1 MSDLSSVSNIYPNQS
16 YYLNNPNNRYI
27 NVSTQPPQDN
37 TVKTV
42 ATVGLLQAIALG
54 LPKVSKWFGQKLMMG
69 KEFTTPENIYKT
81 ANHMVNSNKLDVT
94 VDFLDNNRIK
104 NYPKEMRQMLEPV
117 ARGENAFFADKL
129 KLAVAPKSKPS
140 LILHEL
146 GHAINAKKGGILK
159 LFQKS
164 RMHTASIPTAL
175 FMLNGLF
182 KDRSNP
188 YDNQK
193 NFIERNAGKIGF
205 LAFLPTIIEEG
216 LASLRGVKAAK
227 KILPKVNLSALKR
240 NYFFAWMTYIIAGLG
255 LGVAS
260 KLAVTEIQT
269 K

>member
-16 YYLNNPNNRYI
+16 YYLNNPNSRYI

-42 ATVGLLQAIALG
+42 ATVGILQAIAIG
-54 LPKVSKWFGQKLMMG
+54 LQKASKWFGQKLMMG

-81 ANHMVNSNKLDVT
+81 AGHMVNSGKLNIH
-94 VDFLDNNRIK
+94 VDFIDSNNIRK
-104 NYPKEMRQMLEPV
+104 YPQNLHDALGPV
-117 ARGENAFFADKL
+117 ARGQNAFYMDKL

-159 LFQKS
+159 FFQKS
-164 RMHTASIPTAL
+164 RMYTASIPTAL
-175 FMLNGLF
+175 FVLNEMF
-182 KDRSNP
+182 KTQKSP
-188 YDNQK
+188 YDDRK

-205 LAFLPTIIEEG
+205 LAFMPTIFEEG
-216 LASLRGVKAAK
+216 LASFRGIKAAK
-227 KILPKVNLSALKR
+227 KVLPNVKLGVLKR
-240 NYFFAWMTYIIAGLG
+240 NYFFAWMTYVLAGIG

>member
-16 YYLNNPNNRYI
+16 YYLNNPNSRYI
-27 NVSTQPPQDN
+27 DVSTQPPQDN

-54 LPKVSKWFGQKLMMG
+54 LPKISKWFGQKLMSG
-69 KEFTTPENIYKT
+69 KEFTTSENVYKT
-81 ANHMVNSNKLDVT
+81 ANHMVNSGKLNIL
-94 VDFLDNNRIK
+94 VDFIDSNNIRK
-104 NYPKEMRQMLEPV
+104 YPQNLHDALEPV
-117 ARGENAFFADKL
+117 ARGQNAFYMDKL

-159 LFQKS
+159 FFQKS

-188 YDNQK
+188 YANQK

-240 NYFFAWMTYIIAGLG
+240 NYFFAWMTYVIAGLG